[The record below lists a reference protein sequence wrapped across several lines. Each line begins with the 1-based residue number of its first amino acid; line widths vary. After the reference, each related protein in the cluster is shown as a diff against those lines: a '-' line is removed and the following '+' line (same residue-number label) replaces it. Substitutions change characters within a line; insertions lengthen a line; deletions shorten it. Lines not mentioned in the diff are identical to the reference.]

1 MRAGVVGRSGAHA
14 VATVRRGEKQFQRSL
29 GQERVFRRSLEER
42 TVLFW
47 KTRPGWTSSR
57 FTRRNT
63 SALSFQI
70 VLGTQYWDPGESGH
84 LAHRSAIKKI
94 WQFPRPRGQDPVRK
108 LLSLPITALM
118 MASSL
123 AKTSKLRP
131 RIPRIVAAQVNQTSQ
146 QNQELLIKFWQETNF
161 QPFLKILWRSEN
173 WPNFIIPQ
181 ALSAFFFNKIG
192 FFGG

>member
-1 MRAGVVGRSGAHA
+1 MRAGVVGRVGAHA

-70 VLGTQYWDPGESGH
+70 VLGTQHWDPGESGH
-84 LAHRSAIKKI
+84 LAHRSAIKKMG
-94 WQFPRPRGQDPVRK
+94 QFPGPREQDPVRK
-108 LLSLPITALM
+108 HLSLRIRVWT

-123 AKTSKLRP
+123 AKTSKRST
-131 RIPRIVAAQVNQTSQ
+131 RSPRIVTSTFVQVNQTSQ
-146 QNQELLIKFWQETNF
+146 PIMQISNADECDCEGNTSSFYHSSYSW
-161 QPFLKILWRSEN
+161 
-173 WPNFIIPQ
+173 
-181 ALSAFFFNKIG
+181 
-192 FFGG
+192 